1 MHIQNCSRTAGRTR
15 LLVTSAIALTAV
27 SQPALANDAGLID
40 AVAPEAHGAGLTSLA
55 LPEPQLSAVLEAVA
69 PEAQAPNLV
78 QVGAPD
84 PSILI
89 ANPGTTVTSRDT
101 GVTGVGQMIVDS
113 GGGFIGLCT
122 GTLINPRT
130 VILAAHCVN
139 TRPATD
145 YGANSGGTGIA
156 FGFEAYTRA
165 NAPGET
171 DELVRWLRGGTG
183 GAGQFQTNTAQ
194 SFYNAN
200 FVAYN
205 PYSLEPEARSFLYGD
220 VAMATL
226 DTPAAN
232 VPTWALLFSP
242 LPNPGSITA
251 GGTGYNVKIVGY
263 GGIGTGQA
271 GQTASSDYR
280 RRAAENM
287 IGALTDL
294 ETFEGFLFGGAPNGL
309 KQNLYFM
316 DFDDPRRGVSG
327 ASPFDFNAF
336 RDNARFNGSTPTEGI
351 TAPGDSGGP
360 LIVQNFA
367 KQVVAGVLSGGYSR
381 FFNGQLPYSYG
392 AVSFYQPLYLY
403 WDWIAANNPYH
414 YVSAKAGDG
423 SWTDP
428 GRWVTTLDPAYNI
441 LSGGS
446 LVNGLPTVAGEQKNG
461 TSGDFGQICFQT
473 NSLSDCYDTA
483 TGVETITGGPIG
495 TASNNAGSA
504 TIRSISDGQGVSD
517 AGFGEVV
524 LESQQGALA
533 TAVLPAATLANG
545 LPGATNFVPNN
556 VDPVRT
562 TGKAGQYYDVT
573 LSAAGTTTL
582 SGANVTIDR
591 LTIGTAAA
599 GLNIASGASLTTL
612 MGTNQFAGT
621 VTVNGTLTSVGDYS
635 LLGGAMLGSGRIN
648 APFLTSVLGQF
659 APGTTTTT
667 GTLTVGG
674 NLVMASGTNY
684 FVNLAGAGVS
694 DRIAVVANGSSI
706 GAANLGGSLA
716 ISPAAGST
724 VRYADVYTILTA
736 AGGVTG
742 TFTNPGS
749 LSAILRPTV
758 LYSTNAVQLR
768 IDAGTYASV
777 IDTTSPVQRAYAAL
791 LDANRAAGKIP
802 DVYGVLDMQDAA
814 TIRTTLD
821 ALAPRSE
828 TLRSALATMTIDN
841 NSRLIRQRLAALG
854 PNSGNGGTIA
864 YYGRPAQTASLV
876 QNRMRG
882 NLGIPAVG
890 SLAGYAADNGGP
902 AATEEGKL
910 PETMSA
916 FFAGGYLDGESR
928 PMQFARPASGN
939 DQFDGW
945 YIAAGIEAELSDN
958 GQFGLALSYTDVDG
972 QTAGAPGGASGSLI
986 QATLYSKYN
995 WGKVSLSTQTS
1006 VGKFHSKTSRPGNLP
1021 GASFTLRS
1029 IDDAL
1034 TLASELKLGLNMGT
1048 ASFDIVPN
1056 AAVRGSWIDFGRS
1069 LETGGPT
1076 AMVFDRPDFRSIQGR
1091 LGLDLAGK
1099 GKIRPFLS
1107 GSFVHDFRTNPYLY
1121 NGTFAGALPG
1131 PMVTYNLAG
1140 QDRNWA
1146 EVSGGLSI
1154 DTGRIGL
1161 SLSADTTIG
1170 RDDVKNQAYRAA
1182 ISLRF

>member
-1 MHIQNCSRTAGRTR
+1 MSLNLRSRTVGRTR
-15 LLVTSAIALTAV
+15 LLVSSAIALTAV
-27 SQPALANDAGLID
+27 SQPALASDTGLIA
-40 AVAPEAHGAGLTSLA
+40 AVAPEAHGAGLTNLV

-78 QVGAPD
+78 QVGSPD

-89 ANPGTTVTSRDT
+89 ASPGTTVTSRDA

-139 TRPATD
+139 SRPANA
-145 YGANSGGTGIA
+145 YGAGSGGTGIA
-156 FGFEAYTRA
+156 FGFEANTRA

-171 DELVRWLRGGTG
+171 DELVRWLRGDTG

-194 SFYNAN
+194 AFYNAN
-200 FVAYN
+200 FVTYN
-205 PYSLEPEARSFLYGD
+205 PYSLEPAARSFLYGD

-242 LPNPGSITA
+242 LSNPGSITA
-251 GGTGYNVKIVGY
+251 GGTGYNVQIVGY
-263 GGIGTGQA
+263 GGIGTGTA
-271 GQTASSDYR
+271 GQTGGSDFR

-316 DFDDPRRGVSG
+316 DFDDPRRGVTG

-336 RDNARFNGSTPTEGI
+336 RDNARFNGTTPTEGI

-367 KQVVAGVLSGGYSR
+367 KKVVAGVLSGGYSR

-428 GRWVTTLDPAYNI
+428 TRWVTTLDPAYTI

-473 NSLSDCYDTA
+473 TSLSDCYDTA
-483 TGVETITGGPIG
+483 TGVETVTGGPIG

-504 TIRSISDGQGVSD
+504 TIASIAGGQGVSE
-517 AGFGEVV
+517 AGFSEVV
-524 LESQQGALA
+524 REAQA

-545 LPGATNFVPNN
+545 LPGATGFVPNN

-562 TGKAGQYYDVT
+562 TGTAGQYYDVT
-573 LSAAGTTTL
+573 LAAAGTTTL

-591 LTIGTAAA
+591 LTIGSAGA
-599 GLNIASGASLTTL
+599 GLTIASGASLTSL
-612 MGTNQFAGT
+612 MGVNQFAGT
-621 VTVNGTLTSVGDYS
+621 VTVNGTLNSVGDYS

-694 DRIAVVANGSSI
+694 DRIAVVANGSSL
-706 GAANLGGSLA
+706 GTANLGGSLA
-716 ISPAAGST
+716 ISGVANSP
-724 VRYADVYTILTA
+724 VRYADLYTILTA

-742 TFTNPGS
+742 TFNTPS
-749 LSAILRPTV
+749 ALSAILKPTV
-758 LYSTNAVQLR
+758 LYSVNAVQLR
-768 IDAGTYASV
+768 IDAAAYATV
-777 IDTTSPVQRAYAAL
+777 IDTTSPVQRSYATL
-791 LDANRAAGKIP
+791 LDANRGSGNVP
-802 DVYGVLDMQDAA
+802 DVYGVLDLQDAA
-814 TIRTTLD
+814 TIRATLD
-821 ALAPRSE
+821 ALAPRTE

-841 NSRLIRQRLAALG
+841 NSRLIRQRLALLG
-854 PNSGNGGTIA
+854 ADGANGGTIA

-882 NLGIPAVG
+882 NLQMPAV
-890 SLAGYAADNGGP
+890 SALAGYAADDGSA
-902 AATEEGKL
+902 AATEQGKL

-945 YIAAGIEAELSDN
+945 YVAAGIETEVDDN
-958 GQFGLALSYTDVDG
+958 GQIGLALSYTDVDG

-995 WGKVSLSTQTS
+995 WGKVSLSSQTS

-1029 IDDAL
+1029 SDDAL
-1034 TLASELKLGLNMGT
+1034 TLASELKLGVNMGT
-1048 ASFDIVPN
+1048 GNFEIVPN
-1056 AAVRGSWIDFGRS
+1056 AAIRSSWIDFGRS

-1076 AMVFDRPDFRSIQGR
+1076 AMVFQRQNFSSLQGR

-1099 GKIRPFLS
+1099 GKLRPFLS
-1107 GSFVHDFRTNPYLY
+1107 GSFVHDFRTHPYLF

-1131 PMVTYNLAG
+1131 PMATFNLTG
-1140 QDRNWA
+1140 QDQNWA
-1146 EVSGGLSI
+1146 EVAGGLSI
-1154 DTGRIGL
+1154 DTGRVAL

-1170 RDDVKNQAYRAA
+1170 RDDVKNQAYRAS